1 MVGVWVVRNPTK
13 SVAFPNPPRGI
24 AVCSGRETRPRH
36 SRRYELPAHQARGA
50 QPGKSPRD
58 GRAKNRFLCKP
69 DHFGVSG
76 DRRWSDAKTAGK
88 PPRIRV
94 SPTYF
99 ALESQVG
106 SLSLGGAV
114 D

>member
-13 SVAFPNPPRGI
+13 SVAFPNPPRDN
-24 AVCSGRETRPRH
+24 AVCSGRTNRPRH
-36 SRRYELPAHQARGA
+36 SSWYVLPAHQARGA
-50 QPGKSPRD
+50 QPEKWPRD
-58 GRAKNRFLCKP
+58 GRAKVRFLCKTGR
-69 DHFGVSG
+69 FGVSG
-76 DRRWSDAKTAGK
+76 NRRWPDAKTAGA
-88 PPRIRV
+88 PLRRRV

-99 ALESQVG
+99 ALEAPVG